1 MTSNADE
8 TTTLSVYIPQDKLDL
23 HPIERIQKLAEQRE
37 RSVNYV
43 VIEAILQYLDREMPL
58 AEAPVQPIIK
68 QKDPSRKAAK
78 PAQKK
83 SHVEMTPE
91 VQREISK
98 EANHCESEAAKAV
111 HAYAVKI
118 AQEINQGGGPS
129 YVQWNDRG
137 DKIQVAISRAFP
149 SKNARMGVSLEQ
161 WRNLFRPAISEEL
174 VKLGWEIRGG
184 NWFWR
189 ANAAKSGNEK
199 PRRTTSASSS
209 NSQRSTQSK
218 SPSGCLGIVSCSLGC
233 TLLLILPLVSAISY
247 IELSSIVGPIAVG
260 LILIRN

>member
-37 RSVNYV
+37 RSVNYL
-43 VIEAILQYLDREMPL
+43 VIEAILEYLDREMPL
-58 AEAPVQPIIK
+58 VEAPVQPKIK
-68 QKDPSRKAAK
+68 RKAPSKIVAR

-83 SHVEMTPE
+83 SHAEITPE
-91 VQREISK
+91 VQSEISR
-98 EANHCESEAAKAV
+98 ETNPRESEAAKTI
-111 HAYAVKI
+111 HAYAVRI
-118 AQEINQGGGPS
+118 AQEINLGGGPS

-149 SKNARMGVSLEQ
+149 SKNARMGISLER

-174 VKLGWEIRGG
+174 VKQGWEIRGG

-189 ANAAKSGNEK
+189 ASAEKSGNEK
-199 PRRTTSASSS
+199 PRRTTSVSSS
-209 NSQRSTQSK
+209 NSRRSTQTK
-218 SPSGCLGIVSCSLGC
+218 SPSGCLGVVTCSLGC

-260 LILIRN
+260 LVLIRN